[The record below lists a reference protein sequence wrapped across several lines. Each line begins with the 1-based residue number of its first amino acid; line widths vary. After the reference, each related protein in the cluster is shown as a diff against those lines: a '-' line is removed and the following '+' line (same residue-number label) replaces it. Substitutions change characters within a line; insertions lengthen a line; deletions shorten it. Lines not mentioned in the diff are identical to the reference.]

1 MSTRTLSV
9 FGTSDYNNKIKRDSA
24 MSKLMGELL
33 NNNVAVEG
41 VDVLGKKIKSMK
53 NVKIERSKKSV
64 AGADDQQK
72 HQPLHQQ
79 RFPTLSDSSTYF
91 PVTDPA

>member
-1 MSTRTLSV
+1 
-9 FGTSDYNNKIKRDSA
+9 

-41 VDVLGKKIKSMK
+41 VDVLGKKIKSIK
-53 NVKIERSKKSV
+53 NVKLVKIEKSKKRV

-72 HQPLHQQ
+72 YQPVHQQ